1 MQQTLVV
8 IGGGAAGIFC
18 AVNAARLQPSLQIIV
33 IEKSNKLLA
42 KVKIS
47 GGGRCNVTHNHTSVT
62 AMSKCYP
69 RGEKFVKKTMQH
81 FFVADTL
88 QWFADRAVPIVA
100 EADGRMF
107 PKSNNSESIIN
118 CLMQE
123 ADKYKIKILMQ
134 TSVEHIGIGEI
145 YNLQLNNNTTLSC
158 NYLCIATGGGV
169 KLEQFAWLHNLKHTI
184 VAPVPSLFT
193 FNVPNAPITKLM
205 GVVAQSACIKIK
217 DFTTNYTGPVLITHW
232 GLSGPA
238 VLKLS
243 AFAAQFLHSKHYQ
256 YDISINW
263 CAEYNESKI
272 LHDIRLWRNS
282 MATQNVATKNPLQL
296 VNRLW
301 EFLLQESAIPPSLKW
316 GELNA
321 KQQNNLAINL
331 CSYALKANG
340 KTTYKE
346 EFVTAGGITLDE
358 VDANTC
364 MSLKHNNLFFAGEV
378 LNIDGITGGF
388 NFQNAWTTGF
398 VVANTISKSIK

>member
-18 AVNAARLQPSLQIIV
+18 AVNAARLQPELQIVV

-47 GGGRCNVTHNHTSVT
+47 GGGRCNVTHNHTSIT

-88 QWFADRAVPIVA
+88 QWFADREVPIVA

-118 CLMQE
+118 CLMRE
-123 ADKYKIKILMQ
+123 VEKYKIKILMQ
-134 TSVEHIGIGEI
+134 TSVENIDTGKG
-145 YNLQLNNNTTLSC
+145 YSLQLNNNTTIQC

-169 KLEQFAWLHNLKHTI
+169 KLQQFDWLQNLKHSI
-184 VAPVPSLFT
+184 IAPVPSLFT
-193 FNVPNAPITKLM
+193 FNLPKAPITKLM
-205 GVVAQSACIKIK
+205 GVVAQNACVKIK
-217 DFTTNYTGPVLITHW
+217 DFKMEYTGPVLITHW

-243 AFAAQFLHSKHYQ
+243 AFAAQYLHSKHYE
-256 YDISINW
+256 YEISINW
-263 CAEYNESKI
+263 CADFNESKI
-272 LHDIRLWRNS
+272 LLDIRQWRNS

-301 EFLLQESAIPPSLKW
+301 EFLIQESSITPSQKW

-321 KQQNNLAINL
+321 KQQNSLAINI

-340 KTTYKE
+340 KTTYKD
-346 EFVTAGGITLDE
+346 EFVTAGGIALDE

-364 MSLKHNNLFFAGEV
+364 MSLKHKNLFFAGEV
-378 LNIDGITGGF
+378 LNVDGITGGF

-398 VVANTISKSIK
+398 IVAKTISNNMM